1 MPGRR
6 SSQSPGTRT
15 TAALEAPNFFMA
27 DFQAGIGP
35 FLGIFL
41 LAHGWA
47 SGWIGSVMTLGSM
60 AGILMTAPAGAFIDA
75 TRYKRASVILASAF
89 LLWSQQ
95 FWVVGGS
102 QVATAI
108 AGAAIL
114 PAVTGIT
121 LALVG
126 QSASIDK
133 TDAIRRSITP
143 AT

>member
-1 MPGRR
+1 
-6 SSQSPGTRT
+6 
-15 TAALEAPNFFMA
+15 
-27 DFQAGIGP
+27 
-35 FLGIFL
+35 
-41 LAHGWA
+41 
-47 SGWIGSVMTLGSM
+47 
-60 AGILMTAPAGAFIDA
+60 MTAPAGAFIDA